1 MLDKLFKR
9 AETRKSLDDLGPL
22 YHSYRLFGVK
32 NQQIPGIFQPNQ
44 ACKEP
49 IILSYIVLALAK

>member
-32 NQQIPGIFQPNQ
+32 NQQIPEIFN
-44 ACKEP
+44 P
-49 IILSYIVLALAK
+49 IKPAKSQ